1 MTELSSTLA
10 KCCKCPS
17 QEALG
22 NDQEYMNVWF
32 LCVNMDMYIKTSLH
46 TDKTDKLLA
55 RMGSD
60 NI

>member
-1 MTELSSTLA
+1 MSKS
-10 KCCKCPS
+10 
-17 QEALG
+17 EALRS
-22 NDQEYMNVWF
+22 DQGYINVWF

-46 TDKTDKLLA
+46 TDGDKLLA